1 MLHRKLFILKEQC
14 IYRGGNNMLYDVLV
28 QIGKHE
34 YDSYE
39 LEANS
44 ISEAWIKGARIAK
57 SPMVL
62 KVTEIHPN

>member
-1 MLHRKLFILKEQC
+1 
-14 IYRGGNNMLYDVLV
+14 MLYDVLV

-39 LEANS
+39 LEASS
-44 ISEAWIKGARIAK
+44 ISEAWIMGARIAK

-62 KVTEIHPN
+62 RVTEVHPN